1 MGTVVS
7 SSVWQCPR
15 CTLQNEGTTQSC
27 RSCGEA
33 RTDTAGL
40 LAAFFGGTGT
50 KVCPGCEL
58 SNAAEAE
65 KCGRCGFTWPPRET
79 QKPSLPQDSTPSAL
93 ITIPSIENSTPMEAV
108 EVKKD
113 TPTHKARKQWTC
125 RRCTLL
131 NPPSAK
137 KCSMC
142 EAPKRDKSMEV
153 KLPLPDE
160 LKIDKKKTTESDD
173 VVVTNMTNGT
183 HTPPES
189 PEGVVDLTVEEKEE
203 EKVEE
208 DATWSCKRC
217 TFENKPRAKSCA
229 VCEAPRKPNIPTTL
243 PKNIDLEAL
252 SPKRLKQ
259 NGDMKIERR
268 NATRKKTPSVCAS
281 TSDDAT
287 ASTSTSAVGI
297 ESASGASSDQS
308 STVSTTQPSPPPSPM
323 ELSDHSSNEEAV
335 AMETSDSE
343 KDVEK
348 VGDGGEKAALSAG
361 EKEWECR
368 KCTCKNPMT
377 TSNCGA
383 CDTPK
388 AGSPHPVID
397 LAENAVRYTPESPTS
412 PLPSTSA
419 AEPKS
424 PKMPTKPDT
433 LALVQPSTSTP
444 KDVWKCT
451 KCTLENPIS
460 NNVCDAC
467 GASKAAQALPAKEKQ
482 SDSERWR
489 CKKCTFDNSR
499 KVRVCKMCGTSR
511 PGQPSSSTP
520 TETTPESPHKAR
532 PRKGSLPS
540 ASGAAYSPSPERVG
554 IWKCPTCTLL
564 NSKEKQSCSACG
576 TSLSK
581 AAAGSTP
588 ERFTLARQESMTIDM
603 RRRQDEKEARET
615 LQNIKRFCKEN
626 KLNFVDDSFPPAPK
640 SLYYKPS
647 APPTMT
653 VSQWLRPHQITDL
666 SGQDRSTKWVV
677 FRTPRPSD
685 ISQGI
690 LGNCWFLSALAVLAE
705 RPELVE
711 RVMITRE
718 ICPEG
723 AYQVRLCKDG
733 EWMTVLVDDLLPC
746 DHRGFLVYSQA
757 KRRQLWVPLIEKAL
771 AKLHG
776 CYEAL
781 ISGRSIEGLST
792 LTGAPCESVQLHRA
806 QNNNPDEDPV
816 EPDLI
821 WARLLSSKEAGF
833 LMGAS
838 CGGGNMK
845 VDDAEYESKGLR
857 PRHAYSVLDVQ
868 DVNGSRLLRMRNP
881 WGRFSWK
888 GDWSDSS
895 PLWTPEMRERLLA
908 HGASEGVFWM
918 CLADVMKYFDC
929 IDICKVRPNWSEVRV
944 SGVIPNFAGGPIKIA
959 LVTVFQ
965 PTEVEICLHQESL
978 RNNEKSSRSP
988 VDLCVCLYR
997 AAGMTGRGRMGV
1009 SKLVQTSKRSVQSS
1023 VGCTAMLEP
1032 GEYVVVCMGY
1042 NHWTTGVDMQ
1052 GVKNQGRLTN
1062 FPPYVLA
1069 VYSSKKVMVDQV
1081 DPPDNV
1087 LADAVVQLAVARG
1100 KKHEGREGM
1109 TCYYLTH
1116 GWAGLVVVVENRHP
1130 DRYLQVQ
1137 CDCKE
1142 SFNVVSTRFQ
1152 LRTVDSVP
1160 PLHRQVVVVLSQ
1172 LEGSFGYSIS
1182 HKLKHRMS
1190 MYPSLGDWAP
1200 RGATHFPHLTED
1212 VVGLHS
1218 PRPL

>member
-7 SSVWQCPR
+7 SSTWQCPQ
-15 CTLQNEGTTQSC
+15 CTLQNDGTTQNC

-33 RTDTAGL
+33 RADTAGL
-40 LAAFFGGTGT
+40 LAALFGGGT

-58 SNAAEAE
+58 TNAAEVE

-79 QKPSLPQDSTPSAL
+79 RKDSLPRDSTPHIS
-93 ITIPSIENSTPMEAV
+93 IPSIENGTPMEAV
-108 EVKKD
+108 EVTKD

-131 NPPSAK
+131 NPASAK
-137 KCSMC
+137 KCAMC
-142 EAPKRDKSMEV
+142 EAPKRDKSLEV
-153 KLPLPDE
+153 KLPLPDV
-160 LKIDKKKTTESDD
+160 LKIERSKTTDD
-173 VVVTNMTNGT
+173 VVETKMTNGT

-189 PEGVVDLTVEEKEE
+189 PKGSVDLTGEGKEE
-203 EKVEE
+203 EKAEE
-208 DATWSCKRC
+208 DVVWSCKRC
-217 TFENKPRAKSCA
+217 TFENIPQAKSCA

-243 PKNIDLEAL
+243 PKNIDMEAL

-259 NGDMKIERR
+259 NGSNGDTKLERR
-268 NATRKKTPSVCAS
+268 NATRKKTDDSSSVTAS
-281 TSDDAT
+281 TSDDPTTAAT
-287 ASTSTSAVGI
+287 ASARSSVENA
-297 ESASGASSDQS
+297 GAPIDQS
-308 STVSTTQPSPPPSPM
+308 GTVPTTQPSPPASPM

-348 VGDGGEKAALSAG
+348 VGDLEGKGALSAG
-361 EKEWECR
+361 GKEWECR
-368 KCTCKNPMT
+368 KCTCKNPIT

-383 CDTPK
+383 CETPK
-388 AGSPHPVID
+388 SGSPHPVID
-397 LAENAVRYTPESPTS
+397 LTENAVRYTPESPTS
-412 PLPSTSA
+412 PLPSTSTV
-419 AEPKS
+419 EPKS
-424 PKMPTKPDT
+424 QKMPTKPDT
-433 LALVQPSTSTP
+433 LALVQPSSSSQ
-444 KDVWKCT
+444 KNVWKCT

-460 NNVCDAC
+460 SNVCDAC
-467 GASKAAQALPAKEKQ
+467 GGSKAAQAVPAKDKQ
-482 SDSERWR
+482 SDTERWR
-489 CKKCTFDNSR
+489 CKKCTYDNSR
-499 KVRVCKMCGTSR
+499 KVRVCKMCGTSK
-511 PGQPSSSTP
+511 PGQPSTP

-532 PRKGSLPS
+532 PRKTSLPS
-540 ASGAAYSPSPERVG
+540 ASGAAHSPSPERVG

-564 NSKEKQSCSACG
+564 NSKENQSCSACG

-581 AAAGSTP
+581 VVSGTP
-588 ERFTLARQESMTIDM
+588 DRFTLARQESMTIDM

-615 LQNIKRFCKEN
+615 LLNIKRFCKEN

-666 SGQDRSTKWVV
+666 SRDSSTKWAV

-806 QNNNPDEDPV
+806 QTNNPDEDPV

-895 PLWTPEMRERLLA
+895 PLWTPEMRDRLLA

-944 SGVIPNFAGGPIKIA
+944 SGMIPNFAGGPIKIA

-965 PTEVEICLHQESL
+965 ATEVEICLHQESL

-1142 SFNVVSTRFQ
+1142 SFNVVSTRGL